1 MRGGLPNRWDA
12 AAAAAVTA
20 ATVAP
25 LAVTGQPRWWLLA
38 LGLAASVPVAWRG
51 RALLAVCLVVGP
63 ATTVLALCPGLGPL
77 FVPYGALLCAY
88 TFAAHGT
95 RRLQPVAIAICAA
108 GVLITLVVPRESFDT
123 VRVVVTEYV
132 AVFAIGGGIRA
143 RRDREAADA
152 ERAQRT
158 AEARAA
164 AVQLERVRIAR
175 DMHDIVTHSVGLMI
189 VQAEAGP
196 VVARTDPARAEAVFD
211 TIAATGREAVDQLR
225 VMLGALRGQAGREPV
240 PGIDAVGELVA
251 RTGRGELRTSLTE
264 EGERRPL
271 PVDVGV
277 AAYRIVQES
286 LTNVVRHA
294 GARSVEVTLS
304 WTDASLEVRIADDGG
319 GTGLSGPPREGHG
332 LLGMRE
338 RAQACGGTLAVDPRG
353 FTVTASLPA
362 PGRPAEH
369 WPRPRSAPAGG

>member
-1 MRGGLPNRWDA
+1 MRAGLLNRWDVA
-12 AAAAAVTA
+12 VAAVVTV

-25 LAVTGQPRWWLLA
+25 LLAAGHPRWWLLPLA
-38 LGLAASVPVAWRG
+38 VAASVPVAWR
-51 RALLAVCLVVGP
+51 RQALVPVCLVVGV
-63 ATTVLALCPGLGPL
+63 ATTALAPSPDLGPL

-88 TFAAHGT
+88 TFAAHGP
-95 RRLQPVAIAICAA
+95 RRLQAVAIAVCAA
-108 GVLITLVVPRESFDT
+108 GILVTMVLPRESLAT

-132 AVFAIGGGIRA
+132 AVYAIGVGTRA
-143 RRDREAADA
+143 RWERTAADA
-152 ERAQRT
+152 QRAQHT

-196 VVARTDPARAEAVFD
+196 VVARDDPARAEAVFD
-211 TIAATGREAVDQLR
+211 TIASTGREAVDQLR
-225 VMLGALRGQAGREPV
+225 VMLGALRGQTGREPA
-240 PGIDAVGELVA
+240 PGIDGIGELVA
-251 RTGRGELRTSLTE
+251 RVGRGDLRATLTE
-264 EGERRPL
+264 LGERRPL

-294 GARSVEVTLS
+294 DARAVAVTLR
-304 WTDASLEVRIADDGG
+304 WTDTSLEVRIADDGG
-319 GTGLSGPPREGHG
+319 GADVAARPREGHG

-338 RAQACGGTLAVDPRG
+338 RAQACGGTLAVDPGG
-353 FTVTASLPA
+353 FTVTATLPA
-362 PGRPAEH
+362 PRRPVEQ
-369 WPRPRSAPAGG
+369 RRRSATAGG